1 MKLFRLLFLSV
12 ALALVSVASGKTM
25 AKVSSPDSTL
35 ILTAG
40 INPHGQPY
48 YELQRGKRQLIQ
60 PSLLGLQLK
69 DGALDRDFR
78 LLGFTRATK
87 DETWQQP
94 WGEETSVRN
103 HYNELTMQLKQR
115 TAQGRLLNIVFRVFN
130 DGIGFRY
137 VFPRQ
142 PQLTDFVIMNEETQF
157 SFPFDAQTW
166 SIPTEGTHYYEAL
179 WTA

>member
-1 MKLFRLLFLSV
+1 MKLVRFMFLVV
-12 ALALVSVASGKTM
+12 ALAFASVVSGKVLT
-25 AKVSSPDSTL
+25 KVSSPDGMLTL
-35 ILTAG
+35 TTG
-40 INPHGQPY
+40 ITQQGQPY
-48 YELQRGKRQLIQ
+48 YQLQRGKRLLIQ

-115 TAQGRLLNIVFRVFN
+115 AGHGRLLTIVFRVFN
-130 DGIGFRY
+130 DVFAMFFR
-137 VFPRQ
+137 VNRS
-142 PQLTDFVIMNEETQF
+142 L
-157 SFPFDAQTW
+157 
-166 SIPTEGTHYYEAL
+166 PTSL
-179 WTA
+179 S